1 MTFNE
6 KDQLEELNLLP
17 IWELRAPSVSEP
29 KVSNY
34 SDDLFFVTTLN
45 VNAKKIYFIFDVDHD
60 DKQSQNLMNSINQFL
75 KLLGIHEVNKDQ
87 VLLNIVQHTDGIKI
101 ILTEKGYD
109 DPSIIKLPSLRSM
122 CKNPELKKK
131 LWNTIKENL
140 KL

>member
-17 IWELRAPSVSEP
+17 IWEFRAPFVSEP

-34 SDDLFFVTTLN
+34 SEDLFFVTTLN
-45 VNAKKIYFIFDVDHD
+45 VNAKNIYFIFDVDHD

-75 KLLGIHEVNKDQ
+75 KSLGIHEVNKDQ
-87 VLLNIVQHTDGIKI
+87 VLHLVQHTNGIKI
-101 ILTEKGYD
+101 ILSEKSYD
-109 DPSIIKLPSLRSM
+109 DPSLIKLPSLRSM